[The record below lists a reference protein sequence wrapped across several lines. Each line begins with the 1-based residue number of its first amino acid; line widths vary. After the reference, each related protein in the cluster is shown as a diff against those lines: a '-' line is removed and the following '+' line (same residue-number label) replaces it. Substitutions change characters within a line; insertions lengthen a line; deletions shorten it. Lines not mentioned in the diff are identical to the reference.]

1 MREISLDRLRTLV
14 AIADLGSFAEAARV
28 LHLAP
33 PTVSLHIADLESRV
47 GGKLLSRTRGRIQP
61 SAIGETLVERARRL
75 LADAEQALEDV
86 ERQVQGLAGRV
97 RLGASTGAIAQL
109 MPQALETLGQRHPAI
124 DVQVAVLTSQET
136 LKKLAEG
143 SLEIGL
149 VALPQ
154 TPVKELRIEPWRR
167 DPVMAF
173 LPARWECPDVV
184 TPGWLAAQPLIL
196 NDKTTRLSRLTS
208 EWFAS
213 DGRQPTPR
221 IQLNYNDAIKSLVAA
236 GYGAT
241 LLPHEASTPLPDTRI
256 VMRPFAPKPVPVSV
270 RPGQGVVVLVQ
281 QLGNGGGVVGHGV
294 SLGLAVRTAWTRACS
309 AGSTSCWN
317 QGLRTSQRLLRG
329 LG

>member
-136 LKKLAEG
+136 LKNLPR
-143 SLEIGL
+143 
-149 VALPQ
+149 AL
-154 TPVKELRIEPWRR
+154 WRS
-167 DPVMAF
+167 V
-173 LPARWECPDVV
+173 W
-184 TPGWLAAQPLIL
+184 
-196 NDKTTRLSRLTS
+196 SRCH
-208 EWFAS
+208 
-213 DGRQPTPR
+213 RPR
-221 IQLNYNDAIKSLVAA
+221 
-236 GYGAT
+236 
-241 LLPHEASTPLPDTRI
+241 
-256 VMRPFAPKPVPVSV
+256 
-270 RPGQGVVVLVQ
+270 
-281 QLGNGGGVVGHGV
+281 
-294 SLGLAVRTAWTRACS
+294 
-309 AGSTSCWN
+309 
-317 QGLRTSQRLLRG
+317 
-329 LG
+329 

>member
-14 AIADLGSFAEAARV
+14 AIVDLGSFAEAARA

-33 PTVSLHIADLESRV
+33 PTVSLHITDLESRV
-47 GGKLLSRTRGRIQP
+47 GGQLLSRTRGRIQP
-61 SAIGETLVERARRL
+61 TTIGETLVDRARRL

-109 MPQALETLGQRHPAI
+109 LPQALETLGQRHPAI

-154 TPVKELRIEPWRR
+154 APVKGLRIEPWRR

-173 LPARWECPDVV
+173 LPARWDCPDIV

-196 NDKTTRLSRLTS
+196 NDSTTRLSRLTS
-208 EWFAS
+208 EWFAN
-213 DGRQPTPR
+213 DERQPTPR

-241 LLPHEASTPLPDTRI
+241 LLPHEASTPLHDTRI
-256 VMRPFAPKPVPVSV
+256 VMRPLQPLLWRELGIAHRGGNVERST
-270 RPGQGVVVLVQ
+270 QHVLDV
-281 QLGNGGGVVGHGV
+281 LW
-294 SLGLAVRTAWTRACS
+294 GLS
-309 AGSTSCWN
+309 AG
-317 QGLRTSQRLLRG
+317 
-329 LG
+329 

>member
-14 AIADLGSFAEAARV
+14 AIADLGSFAEAARA

-33 PTVSLHIADLESRV
+33 PTVSLHIADLEARV
-47 GGKLLSRTRGRIQP
+47 GGKLLSRTRGRVQP
-61 SAIGETLVERARRL
+61 SAIGNTLVERARRL

-109 MPQALETLGQRHPAI
+109 LPNALEALSQRHPAI

-154 TPVKELRIEPWRR
+154 PPVKGLRIEPWRR

-173 LPARWECPDVV
+173 LPARWESPEVV
-184 TPGWLAAQPLIL
+184 TPDWLSTQPLIL
-196 NDKTTRLSRLTS
+196 NDSTTRLSRLTA

-213 DGRQPTPR
+213 DGQQPAPR

-241 LLPHEASTPLPDTRI
+241 LLPHEAATPLLDNRI
-256 VMRPFAPKPVPVSV
+256 VMRPLKPLLW
-270 RPGQGVVVLVQ
+270 R
-281 QLGNGGGVVGHGV
+281 QLGIAHRSRDIERPTQHVLDV
-294 SLGLAVRTAWTRACS
+294 LWELS
-309 AGSTSCWN
+309 AE
-317 QGLRTSQRLLRG
+317 
-329 LG
+329 

>member
-1 MREISLDRLRTLV
+1 M
-14 AIADLGSFAEAARV
+14 
-28 LHLAP
+28 
-33 PTVSLHIADLESRV
+33 
-47 GGKLLSRTRGRIQP
+47 QP

-109 MPQALETLGQRHPAI
+109 LPQALETLSQHHPAI
-124 DVQVAVLTSQET
+124 DVQVAVLTSQDT

-143 SLEIGL
+143 ALEIGL

-154 TPVKELRIEPWRR
+154 APVKGLRIEPWRR

-173 LPARWECPDVV
+173 LPARRECPEVV
-184 TPGWLAAQPLIL
+184 TPAWLAAQPLIL
-196 NDKTTRLSRLTS
+196 NDNTTRLSRLTA

-213 DGRQPTPR
+213 EGLQPTPR

-241 LLPHEASTPLPDTRI
+241 LLPHEASTPLHDTRI
-256 VMRPFAPKPVPVSV
+256 VMRPLQPLLW
-270 RPGQGVVVLVQ
+270 R
-281 QLGNGGGVVGHGV
+281 QLGIAHRAGEVERPTQHVLDV
-294 SLGLAVRTAWTRACS
+294 LWGLS
-309 AGSTSCWN
+309 AG
-317 QGLRTSQRLLRG
+317 
-329 LG
+329 

>member
-14 AIADLGSFAEAARV
+14 AIADMGSFAEAARA

-33 PTVSLHIADLESRV
+33 PTVSLHIADLEARV
-47 GGKLLSRTRGRIQP
+47 GGKLLSRTRGRVQP
-61 SAIGETLVERARRL
+61 SAIGNTLVERARRL

-109 MPQALETLGQRHPAI
+109 LPNALEILNQRHPAI

-136 LKKLAEG
+136 LKRLAGG

-154 TPVKELRIEPWRR
+154 PPVKGLRIEPWRR

-173 LPARWECPDVV
+173 LPARWECPEVV
-184 TPGWLAAQPLIL
+184 TPDWLSAQPLIL
-196 NDKTTRLSRLTS
+196 NDTTTRLSRLTS

-213 DGRQPTPR
+213 DGRQPAPR

-241 LLPHEASTPLPDTRI
+241 LLPHEASTPLPDPRI
-256 VMRPFAPKPVPVSV
+256 VMRPLKPLLW
-270 RPGQGVVVLVQ
+270 R
-281 QLGNGGGVVGHGV
+281 QLGIAHRSRDIERPTQHVLDV
-294 SLGLAVRTAWTRACS
+294 LWELS
-309 AGSTSCWN
+309 AE
-317 QGLRTSQRLLRG
+317 
-329 LG
+329 

>member
-28 LHLAP
+28 LNLAP

-47 GGKLLSRTRGRIQP
+47 GARLLSRSRGRVQP
-61 SAIGETLVERARRL
+61 SAIGATLVERARRL
-75 LADAEQALEDV
+75 LADAQQALEDV
-86 ERQVQGLAGRV
+86 QRQVQGLAGRV

-109 MPQALETLGQRHPAI
+109 LPQALETLSQHHPAI
-124 DVQVAVLTSQET
+124 DVQVAVLTSRET
-136 LKKLAEG
+136 LHRLAEG

-154 TPVKELRIEPWRR
+154 TPVKQLRIKPWRR

-173 LPARWECPDVV
+173 LPARGECPQVV
-184 TPGWLAAQPLIL
+184 TPAWLAAQPLIL
-196 NDKTTRLSRLTS
+196 NDNTTRLSRLTA

-213 DGRQPTPR
+213 DGHQPAAR

-241 LLPHEASTPLPDTRI
+241 LLPHEACTPLPDSRI
-256 VMRPFAPKPVPVSV
+256 AMRPLEPLLW
-270 RPGQGVVVLVQ
+270 R
-281 QLGNGGGVVGHGV
+281 QLGIAHRDGDVERATQHVLDVLWRLSSQPAEGG
-294 SLGLAVRTAWTRACS
+294 AP
-309 AGSTSCWN
+309 
-317 QGLRTSQRLLRG
+317 
-329 LG
+329 

>member
-1 MREISLDRLRTLV
+1 M
-14 AIADLGSFAEAARV
+14 
-28 LHLAP
+28 
-33 PTVSLHIADLESRV
+33 
-47 GGKLLSRTRGRIQP
+47 
-61 SAIGETLVERARRL
+61 
-75 LADAEQALEDV
+75 
-86 ERQVQGLAGRV
+86 QGLAGRV

-213 DGRQPTPR
+213 D
-221 IQLNYNDAIKSLVAA
+221 
-236 GYGAT
+236 
-241 LLPHEASTPLPDTRI
+241 
-256 VMRPFAPKPVPVSV
+256 
-270 RPGQGVVVLVQ
+270 
-281 QLGNGGGVVGHGV
+281 
-294 SLGLAVRTAWTRACS
+294 
-309 AGSTSCWN
+309 
-317 QGLRTSQRLLRG
+317 
-329 LG
+329 

>member
-33 PTVSLHIADLESRV
+33 PTVSLHIADLSRGLAESCCRAHV
-47 GGKLLSRTRGRIQP
+47 GAFSLRRLEKRWWSARG
-61 SAIGETLVERARRL
+61 L

-97 RLGASTGAIAQL
+97 RLSRSTGAIAQL

-221 IQLNYNDAIKSLVAA
+221 IQLYNDAIKSLVAA

-241 LLPHEASTPLPDTRI
+241 LLPHEASTPLARYQDRHAAITALI
-256 VMRPFAPKPVPVSV
+256 
-270 RPGQGVVVLVQ
+270 GVNLVLPT
-281 QLGNGGGVVGHGV
+281 VVG
-294 SLGLAVRTAWTRACS
+294 
-309 AGSTSCWN
+309 TSS
-317 QGLRTSQRLLRG
+317 GLRNMCWMCCG
-329 LG
+329 G

>member
-28 LHLAP
+28 LNLAP

-47 GGKLLSRTRGRIQP
+47 GARLLSRSRGRVQP
-61 SAIGETLVERARRL
+61 SAIGDTLVERARRL
-75 LADAEQALEDV
+75 LADAQQALEDV
-86 ERQVQGLAGRV
+86 QRQVQGLAGRV

-109 MPQALETLGQRHPAI
+109 LPQALETLSQHHPAI
-124 DVQVAVLTSQET
+124 DVQVAVLTSRET
-136 LKKLAEG
+136 LHRLAEG

-154 TPVKELRIEPWRR
+154 TPVKQLRIKPWRR

-173 LPARWECPDVV
+173 LPARGECPQVV
-184 TPGWLAAQPLIL
+184 TPAWLAAQPLIL
-196 NDKTTRLSRLTS
+196 NDNTTRLSRLTA

-213 DGRQPTPR
+213 DGHQPAAR

-241 LLPHEASTPLPDTRI
+241 LLPHEACTPLPDSRI
-256 VMRPFAPKPVPVSV
+256 AMRPLQPLLW
-270 RPGQGVVVLVQ
+270 R
-281 QLGNGGGVVGHGV
+281 QLGIAHRDGDVE
-294 SLGLAVRTAWTRACS
+294 RATQHVLDVLWRLS
-309 AGSTSCWN
+309 SQPAEAGAP
-317 QGLRTSQRLLRG
+317 
-329 LG
+329 